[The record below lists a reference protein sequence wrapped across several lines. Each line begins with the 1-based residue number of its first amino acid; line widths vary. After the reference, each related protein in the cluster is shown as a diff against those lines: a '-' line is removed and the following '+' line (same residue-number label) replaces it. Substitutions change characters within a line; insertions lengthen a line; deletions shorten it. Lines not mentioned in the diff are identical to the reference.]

1 MTQETLP
8 NFIAQKRKGNTLS
21 QVGVD
26 KLVIWGKYIF
36 DKKRRD
42 EVFLTHEPSQIH
54 GSMIP
59 IKTD

>member
-36 DKKRRD
+36 DKKMHYIL
-42 EVFLTHEPSQIH
+42 FTY
-54 GSMIP
+54 
-59 IKTD
+59 T